1 MKIFRLLIL
10 FATLTLISFAFGCN
24 SLRISIN
31 ETNPPVFRFSA
42 GRLAECCTHLA
53 FLTVSEIPNRERRG
67 DAKIIWQVWPMSGT
81 DNSADGLPPITYG
94 QVPPGFVQKIPTV
107 GPPPPLQEGKIY
119 EASGPPVE
127 VPEAHVMFVIRD
139 GKAIQIPRW

>member
-1 MKIFRLLIL
+1 MKTFRLLIL
-10 FATLTLISFAFGCN
+10 FATLTLISFAVGCN

-42 GRLAECCTHLA
+42 GQLAECCRHLA
-53 FLTVSEIPNRERRG
+53 FLTVSEIPDRQSDAN
-67 DAKIIWQVWPMSGT
+67 AKIIWEIRPVSGT
-81 DNSADGLPPITYG
+81 DNSAEGLPQITYG

-127 VPEAHVMFVIRD
+127 VPEAYVRFVIRD
-139 GKAIQIPRW
+139 G